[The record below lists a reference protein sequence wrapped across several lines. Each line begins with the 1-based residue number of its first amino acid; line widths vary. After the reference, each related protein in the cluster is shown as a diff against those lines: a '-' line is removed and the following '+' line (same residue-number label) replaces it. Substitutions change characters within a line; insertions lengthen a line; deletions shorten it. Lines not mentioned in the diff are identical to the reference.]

1 MEAAGDVGDVDMRHH
16 LSSQPVEE
24 DRGDDYGA
32 EADLLNITV
41 LAVNAQMVHAIRNPT
56 SNAPKHQRDQ
66 CRSPSRSLKGML
78 R

>member
-1 MEAAGDVGDVDMRHH
+1 MRHH

-32 EADLLNITV
+32 EADLLNIAV
-41 LAVNAQMVHAIRNPT
+41 LAVDAQLAHAMRNPT
-56 SNAPKHQRDQ
+56 SNAPKHKRDQ
-66 CRSPSRSLKGML
+66 CRSPSRPLQGML